1 MPSYLTTFRVE
12 VKVPTV
18 VVVGS
23 PDPEARRRPTAVTPK
38 GLSQHL

>member
-12 VKVPTV
+12 VKVPTA

-23 PDPEARRRPTAVTPK
+23 PDPEARRRPMVTPK